1 MKRELEGQVIELK
14 DLMKILSILEKI
26 EEAQR
31 EEGNETMLT
40 KD

>member
-14 DLMKILSILEKI
+14 DLMKILSILEKV

>member
-1 MKRELEGQVIELK
+1 MKRDLEGQVIELK
-14 DLMKILSILEKI
+14 DLMKILSILEKV